1 MSIETGR
8 QEDLAL
14 AGPEDGPTAL
24 SLDPSTHTALLTPDA
39 ALLAPDLEDP
49 ADLTREDIANPLVEL
64 SEPRERPPAVILT
77 EQEAAQLSR
86 QRSEREIFF
95 HFLRHMRPYW
105 RKAALVLLANIVVVT
120 ISVIPPWFGKYLID
134 DAFPNKNWGLFYG
147 IFAAMIVMEL
157 FGRFI
162 GTLTNIMNS
171 YIRMR
176 VALDLRRSSRDTGQ

>member
-14 AGPEDGPTAL
+14 AGPDDGSTAL

-49 ADLTREDIANPLVEL
+49 ADLTREEIANPLVEL
-64 SEPRERPPAVILT
+64 GQPRERPPAVILT

-105 RKAALVLLANIVVVT
+105 REAALVLLADILVGNIHPSPA
-120 ISVIPPWFGKYLID
+120 SVRQY
-134 DAFPNKNWGLFYG
+134 
-147 IFAAMIVMEL
+147 
-157 FGRFI
+157 
-162 GTLTNIMNS
+162 
-171 YIRMR
+171 
-176 VALDLRRSSRDTGQ
+176 